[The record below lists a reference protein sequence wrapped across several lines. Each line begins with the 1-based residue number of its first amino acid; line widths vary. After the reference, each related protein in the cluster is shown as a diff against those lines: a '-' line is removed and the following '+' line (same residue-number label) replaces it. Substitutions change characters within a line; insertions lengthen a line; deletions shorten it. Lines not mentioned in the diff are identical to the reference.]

1 MYISKL
7 KMHGFKSFADN
18 TVISL
23 NSGLNGIIGPNGS
36 GKSNIVEAI
45 KWVMG
50 ESSSKNLRG
59 SGMNDVIFNGSASK
73 ASKNIAQVV
82 LTIKVEENNLSQTN
96 KKFVKSGL
104 VEVERQILRDT
115 GSTYRINGKE
125 VKAKEI
131 QFLFADFS
139 SGSRASNI
147 IDQGTV
153 GNLVTQKPSERRK
166 ILDES
171 AGISGI
177 TARKVE
183 SSNKL
188 EATKRNLQRL
198 SDILSSQRER
208 LYELRKQAEKAKSF
222 KSNQRRIDDL
232 IKSVSVAKLNKSKN
246 LLESVKDNYRFN
258 SSQLVI
264 VKEIEKK
271 ISTDLD
277 TIKESIGKIEAR
289 KKELSEKNFV
299 LQLNIEKVGY
309 QISNNTKELDS
320 LKSLEEQINN
330 NILFQKDILKNS
342 ISRIQSLKSRKSEF
356 SEFKDVKS
364 SFLIENN
371 FGKIQVELR
380 RHEQELLNFSN
391 IYSRKKEDINVLNYS
406 LQVKRKEQEENDKEI
421 LLVQKSIADF
431 SKKTKSNSNYN
442 ILINRKKNL
451 LRFIEK
457 CKKLIDDETKSS
469 KEIKGGI
476 DKLLTDLSLINKK
489 ERIIND
495 RINGLER
502 ELSSFTSIGFQ
513 NNSDNILK
521 HISIQKGYELAF
533 YLAVGDGIEASKDPK
548 NNSPV
553 VWKRIINKEKPSL
566 IKFFRIFFL
575 F

>member
-476 DKLLTDLSLINKK
+476 D
-489 ERIIND
+489 
-495 RINGLER
+495 
-502 ELSSFTSIGFQ
+502 F
-513 NNSDNILK
+513 
-521 HISIQKGYELAF
+521 
-533 YLAVGDGIEASKDPK
+533 
-548 NNSPV
+548 
-553 VWKRIINKEKPSL
+553 
-566 IKFFRIFFL
+566 
-575 F
+575 